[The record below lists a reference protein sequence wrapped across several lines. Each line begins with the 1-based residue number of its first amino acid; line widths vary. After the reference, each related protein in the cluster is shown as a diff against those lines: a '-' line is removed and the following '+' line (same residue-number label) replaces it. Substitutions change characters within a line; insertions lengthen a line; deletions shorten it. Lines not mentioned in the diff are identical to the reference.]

1 MSLARSV
8 KAKIRSGR
16 VEKFGFSVSW
26 SVRKADKPV
35 RKTDPSLG
43 QPPFRLNIG
52 PGGKWEKPSDNWLA
66 VDIDPDRG
74 DIVVNFQQFEAF
86 PLADNSVDAI
96 YASHV
101 FEHISM
107 YRIGRVM
114 AECNRVL
121 MPGGV
126 LRIIVPNPE
135 VSIREYVA
143 GNDSFPLFVKRRER
157 AARLWGEDWT
167 LFECLK
173 GDFVSK
179 NGQPDL
185 LGEELAHQN
194 AWDFEAMRAALA
206 RAGFDAAKA
215 VKSDFQNSLSSHF
228 DFEGT
233 YVSEANEKERSLYV
247 EVVK

>member
-1 MSLARSV
+1 MPLARV
-8 KAKIRSGR
+8 IKAKIRSGR
-16 VEKFGFSVSW
+16 IEKFGVSLTW
-26 SVRKADKPV
+26 SLKKADKPI
-35 RKTDPSLG
+35 RKVDPNLG

-52 PGGKWEKPSDNWLA
+52 PGGKWEKPSDSWLA
-66 VDIDPDRG
+66 VDIDPDRA
-74 DIVVNFQQFEAF
+74 DIIVNFQKFEAF
-86 PLADNSVDAI
+86 PLADATVDAI

-135 VSIREYVA
+135 VSIREYIA
-143 GNDSFPLFVKRRER
+143 GNHNFPLFVKRRDR
-157 AARLWGEDWT
+157 AARIWGQDWT

-173 GDFVSK
+173 GDFVSQ

-194 AWDFEAMRAALA
+194 AWDFEAMKAALS
-206 RAGFDAAKA
+206 RAGFDPSKV
-215 VKSDFQNSLSSHF
+215 VKSDFQISLSDHF
-228 DFEGT
+228 GFEGN

>member
-1 MSLARSV
+1 MTLAKTV
-8 KAKIRSGR
+8 KAKLRSGR
-16 VEKFGFSVSW
+16 IETMGMSLTW
-26 SVRKADKPV
+26 NVRKADKPI
-35 RKTDPSLG
+35 RKVDPTLG
-43 QPPFRLNIG
+43 KPPFRLNIG
-52 PGGKWEKPSDNWLA
+52 PGGKWDKPDDSWLA

-74 DIVVNFQQFEAF
+74 DVVVNFQQFESF
-86 PLADNSVDAI
+86 PLADGTVDAI

-114 AECNRVL
+114 AECHRVM

-135 VSIREYVA
+135 VSIREYIA
-143 GNDSFPLFVKRRER
+143 GNDSFPLFAKRRER

-173 GDFVSK
+173 GDFVSQ

-194 AWDFEAMRAALA
+194 AWDFEAMKAALS
-206 RAGFDAAKA
+206 RAGFDPDK
-215 VKSDFQNSLSSHF
+215 VTRSDFQTSHSPHF
-228 DFEGT
+228 GFEGT

-247 EVVK
+247 EAVR